1 MKKGV
6 IVELRNQ
13 YTYVLTRNGKIK
25 RIKREYYHEIGQ
37 EIKLTLLSSKKL
49 VPIVI
54 LTCVCMLAIIFPSFQ
69 QTSNVQA
76 LSYVSL
82 SVNPGLVLKV
92 NDQDQIES
100 VSYTNQEGQ
109 QITETIDFINKSIDE
124 SVILFID
131 YCFENGYFQNNNKI
145 DINVISDDKNRIQNI
160 ENQVRN
166 LIENYL
172 SEHQVTITIQMDEV
186 SSSQQEKAKTL
197 GIPDSKMK
205 LIDLVLYYYPQKN
218 KESLAKESVDDLIDY
233 LEDAGYDEHMLDRM
247 EDEIEQQEE
256 SEENQT
262 GQRVIT
268 LDEAKKIALNQ
279 INGEIEDCEYE
290 DDENAYEIEIRSK
303 NKEYKV
309 LIDALQGNV
318 ISIEEDER

>member
-6 IVELRNQ
+6 IIELRNQ
-13 YTYVLTRNGKIK
+13 YTYVLTQNGKIK
-25 RIKREYYHEIGQ
+25 RIKREYYHEVGQ
-37 EIKLTLLSSKKL
+37 EIKLSWLASKKL

-54 LTCVCMLAIIFPSFQ
+54 VACICMFAIVFSSFQ
-69 QTSNVQA
+69 QTTNVQA

-109 QITETIDFINKSIDE
+109 QVTKKIDFVNKSIDE

-131 YCFENGYFQNNNKI
+131 YCFENGYFQNNHKI

-160 ENQVRN
+160 ENQVRT

-172 SEHQVTITIQMDEV
+172 NEHQVTITIQMDEV
-186 SSSQQEKAKTL
+186 SSSQQKNAKTL

-205 LIDLVLYYYPQKN
+205 LIDLVLYYYPQMN
-218 KESLAKESVDDLIDY
+218 KESLARESVDDLIDY
-233 LEDAGYDEHMLDRM
+233 LEDAGYDEHMLDRL

-256 SEENQT
+256 SNKNQT
-262 GQRVIT
+262 SQRVIT
-268 LDEAKKIALNQ
+268 FDEAKKIALNQ

-290 DDENAYEIEIRSK
+290 DDENVYEVEIKSK

-309 LIDALQGNV
+309 IIDAFQGNV
-318 ISIEEDER
+318 ISVEED